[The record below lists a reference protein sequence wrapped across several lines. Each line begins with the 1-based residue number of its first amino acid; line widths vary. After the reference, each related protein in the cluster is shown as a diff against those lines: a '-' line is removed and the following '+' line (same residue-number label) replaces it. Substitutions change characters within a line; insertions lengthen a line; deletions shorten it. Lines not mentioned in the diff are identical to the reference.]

1 MTLTVASPVAYSF
14 LIIRNEQ
21 GRLTERTSSTT
32 HSSHKWYN
40 LSAADSED
48 VKNLQR
54 RSAASPSRCLRA
66 NSKAPSTESC
76 ATKACTAPGHDFS
89 NFVSLKCPVYVDTQ

>member
-54 RSAASPSRCLRA
+54 RTQLLLLDVCAQIPKLLARNRVRQKHAPHRVTTSPIS
-66 NSKAPSTESC
+66 
-76 ATKACTAPGHDFS
+76 
-89 NFVSLKCPVYVDTQ
+89 